1 MSNSL
6 IKCLNVWCR
15 VFCNDM
21 CVSSICYFSTHF
33 RQDTDCAIFGTVI
46 IHKIRVVRE
55 RTLFTLK
62 VRSKAKLSRDIH
74 EHFWSVNLDL
84 RVFFFKV
91 RGQSRLALTIH
102 CMQDTDYI

>member
-1 MSNSL
+1 MYDVE
-6 IKCLNVWCR
+6 CFV
-15 VFCNDM
+15 M
-21 CVSSICYFSTHF
+21 ICAGHLFVYFSTHF

-46 IHKIRVVRE
+46 HRVLVVRE

-91 RGQSRLALTIH
+91 RGQSRLSLTIH
-102 CMQDTDYI
+102 CMQDTDYIEEKDNV

>member
-15 VFCNDM
+15 HLFV
-21 CVSSICYFSTHF
+21 YFSTHF

-46 IHKIRVVRE
+46 IHRILVVRE

-74 EHFWSVNLDL
+74 EHFGSVNLDL

-91 RGQSRLALTIH
+91 RGQSRLSLTIH

>member
-1 MSNSL
+1 MYGVE
-6 IKCLNVWCR
+6 CFV
-15 VFCNDM
+15 M
-21 CVSSICYFSTHF
+21 ICAGHLFVYFSTHF

-74 EHFWSVNLDL
+74 EHFWCVNLDL

-91 RGQSRLALTIH
+91 RGQSRLSLTIH
-102 CMQDTDYI
+102 CMQDTDYIEEKDNV